1 MSDQQYSN
9 SGVSTQ
15 SRDETLSNIW
25 GGGGDN
31 SAGSSTIGQYGM
43 DVSFTEGSLLPT
55 RIEAASDLGGFS
67 ATTATGGPIADLASL
82 QGNDLVTIGGETM
95 SAEVALHLG
104 LLVRDPR
111 SGMIRSPDANE
122 ARANA
127 AEQEQR
133 QEQENDEEA
142 PPALDEHS
150 EAIMS
155 EAFEAAPGETLSAAN
170 DIMDAGA
177 VSEHNLA
184 QLASRLGV
192 EPGEVAAR
200 VEHARAAYA
209 HEAAATAARRVGVSL
224 GIAEAAL
231 AYAREN
237 AHSELKQAAE
247 QHLHSG
253 KPRYD
258 HFVREYVQKLDA
270 IDPNYILS
278 ALPGKA
284 RWDAGT
290 GQIVVK
296 SGRHGEMAWGAAVR
310 AGLIKV

>member
-1 MSDQQYSN
+1 MSDHQYNN
-9 SGVSTQ
+9 SGVNSL
-15 SRDETLSNIW
+15 SRNETLSNIW
-25 GGGGDN
+25 DGGDN

-43 DVSFTEGSLLPT
+43 DVSYTEGSLLPT

-67 ATTATGGPIADLASL
+67 ATTATGGPVADLASL
-82 QGNDLVTIGGETM
+82 QGSDLVTVGGETM

-127 AEQEQR
+127 AEQEQ
-133 QEQENDEEA
+133 QNDEEA

-155 EAFEAAPGETLSAAN
+155 EAFDAAPGETLSAAN

-209 HEAAATAARRVGVSL
+209 HEAATTAARRVGVSL

-231 AYAREN
+231 AHAREH

-258 HFVREYVQKLDA
+258 HFVRDYIQNLDA

-290 GQIVVK
+290 SQIVVK
-296 SGRHGEMAWGAAVR
+296 TGRHGEMAWGAAVR